1 MTTSTVVLPTNLATE
16 IEAAACKAVE
26 TAGVLLAAVAHA
38 PNGDLR
44 VLARKIVWVREE
56 AYVRR
61 DANALG
67 IRPEGY
73 IHALAHAEELGCT
86 ALWVHTHPGDQARP
100 LPSDHDRIVDKE
112 IADLFRL
119 RTGNPYYGA
128 IIFSHLAASLEFSGH
143 LQKHDDAPVSLDRLW
158 LVGDRWRLRHSF
170 DSKSPPLPDFFDRNI
185 RAFGPA
191 IQGSLRELRVG
202 IVGCGGTGSAVAE
215 QLVRLGV
222 RHLVV
227 IDPDTLS
234 TSNVTRVY
242 GSSPA
247 QVGMPKVQV
256 LADHLTRIAPDI
268 ECEPARSI
276 VNMQSTARKLTG
288 CDVIFGCTDDNAG
301 RLVLSRLATFFLV
314 PVIDCGVLLSSDET
328 DQLTGIDGRVTT
340 LVPGQA
346 CLICRNRIDLARAAA
361 ELLPPEERK
370 QRAEEGYAPALG
382 NIEPAVVAYT
392 TQVASAAV
400 AELLERLIGYGQT
413 PRPSEV
419 LLRSHDREISTN
431 IAYPREGHYCHEASG
446 KWGLGETEP
455 FLEQTWTG

>member
-1 MTTSTVVLPTNLATE
+1 MTSTVVLPTNLATE
-16 IEAAACKAVE
+16 IEAAACNTVE
-26 TAGVLLAAVAHA
+26 TAGVLLATVARV

-44 VLARKIVWVREE
+44 ILARKILWVPEA

-61 DANALG
+61 DATGLG

-73 IHALAHAEELGCT
+73 IHALAQGEELGCT
-86 ALWVHTHPGDQARP
+86 ALWMHTHPGGHARP
-100 LPSDHDRIVDKE
+100 LPSDHDRVVDQE

-128 IIFSHLAASLEFSGH
+128 IIFSHRAANLEFSGH
-143 LQKHDDAPVSLDRLW
+143 LQKNDDAPASLDRLW
-158 LVGDRWRLRHSF
+158 LVGDRWLLRHSF
-170 DSKSPPLPDFFDRNI
+170 DSKSPPLPDLFDRNV

-191 IQGSLRELRVG
+191 IQRSLGELRVG

-222 RHLVV
+222 RHVLL
-227 IDPDTLS
+227 IDPDILS
-234 TSNVTRVY
+234 DSNITRVY

-247 QVGMPKVQV
+247 QIGIPKVQV

-268 ECEPARSI
+268 ECEPVRST
-276 VNMQSTARKLTG
+276 VNTQSTARKLTA

-301 RLVLSRLATFFLV
+301 RLVLSRLATYFLV

-328 DQLTGIDGRVTT
+328 DQLTGIDGRITT
-340 LVPGQA
+340 LVSGHA

-361 ELLPPEERK
+361 ELLPVEERK
-370 QRAEEGYAPALG
+370 QRADEGYAPALG

-400 AELLERLIGYGQT
+400 AELLERLIGYGPT

-431 IAYPREGHYCHEASG
+431 IAQPREGHYCHEASG
-446 KWGLGETEP
+446 KWGLGESEP
-455 FLEQTWTG
+455 FLEQMWIG